1 LVVVRSLDVPAVVRD
16 LLTEIAAIDGLSLKG
31 KTQTAI
37 YRKSKPFLHF
47 HWNDEGIVADVRFEG
62 PDFIRVPVNSPA
74 ERQRLVQD
82 VRAFLKE
89 H

>member
-1 LVVVRSLDVPAVVRD
+1 MRGFDVPTVVRD

-47 HWNDEGIVADVRFEG
+47 HWNDDGIVADVRYDG
-62 PDFIRVPVNSPA
+62 PDFTRVPVNTAA
-74 ERQRLVQD
+74 ERKRLVKD
-82 VRAFLKE
+82 VRVFVAGQR
-89 H
+89 